1 MANTI
6 LVNPDTLKEQSN
18 QIRQYKE
25 QHQEMM
31 TKMTNL
37 VLTIGE
43 VWQGEAQAAFIAKYQ
58 SMQPVY
64 DSFNEALDEFAELMQ
79 KVADEMQNA
88 DRSGQQIISAIN

>member
-6 LVNPDTLKEQSN
+6 LLNPDTLKEQSN
-18 QIRQYKE
+18 QIKQYKE
-25 QHQEMM
+25 QHKEIM

-37 VLTIGE
+37 ILTIGE
-43 VWQGEAQAAFIAKYQ
+43 VWQGEAQTAFIAKYQ

-64 DSFNEALDEFAELMQ
+64 DSFEDALGEFADLMQ
-79 KVADEMQNA
+79 KVAEEMQNA